1 MKATDLIIRLQRL
14 VEQVGDAEV
23 YIDDVNNINNINEVG
38 INNDKAIYIAHKN
51 F

>member
-23 YIDDVNNINNINEVG
+23 YIDNINNINEVG
-38 INNDKAIYIAHKN
+38 INDDKAIYIAHRN